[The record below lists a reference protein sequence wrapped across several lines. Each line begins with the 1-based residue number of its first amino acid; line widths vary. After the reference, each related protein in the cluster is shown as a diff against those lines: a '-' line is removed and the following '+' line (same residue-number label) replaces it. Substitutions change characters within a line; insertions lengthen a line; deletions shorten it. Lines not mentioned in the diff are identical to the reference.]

1 MVIASPA
8 TYRDVLQEQIAEI
21 HRTVVWPVV
30 VAVDGNISIP
40 VNTDFIDR
48 DGSYIIIIPDGNIES
63 IDAEITGQIFYR
75 KNEISKLWNSVA
87 RFVVA
92 EANEFSMSQQKYIFD
107 YFSKYRI
114 YKFIIV
120 SKELD
125 VIMKEYSRT
134 KKVNNVGTG
143 I

>member
-1 MVIASPA
+1 VVIASPA